1 MKDGLDEAALAQMK
15 RAFAGQQP
23 FPQEGF
29 RRLQAATLHE
39 AARIRHQHVLHIVG
53 MIEKIHVLAAHLE
66 MDDVAI
72 AFGQPEENTG
82 RITPQGEQEARL
94 GQSARAGRGIE
105 IRR

>member
-1 MKDGLDEAALAQMK
+1 
-15 RAFAGQQP
+15 
-23 FPQEGF
+23 
-29 RRLQAATLHE
+29 
-39 AARIRHQHVLHIVG
+39 
-53 MIEKIHVLAAHLE
+53 VLAAHLE